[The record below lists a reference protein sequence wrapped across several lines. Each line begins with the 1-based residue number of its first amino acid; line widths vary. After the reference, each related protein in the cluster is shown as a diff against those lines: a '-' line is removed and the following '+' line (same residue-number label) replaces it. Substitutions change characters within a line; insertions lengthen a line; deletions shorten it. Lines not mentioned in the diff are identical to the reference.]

1 MNNRDRA
8 ENNLIDKVNRIWLTW
23 CGKVGEKED
32 VRDNFPV
39 FGFGDHVVTFIDR
52 DITGKGAGFVGDI
65 TVLRYLV

>member
-1 MNNRDRA
+1 M
-8 ENNLIDKVNRIWLTW
+8 TW

-39 FGFGDHVVTFIDR
+39 FCFGDHVVTFIDR

-65 TVLRYLV
+65 TVPRYLV